1 MGGIRMPADQAQRL
15 AVALTA
21 VGLMNLAG
29 YILQVPVLSQYAR
42 VTSASPLP
50 IVFTDIRGMEP
61 YALDVEL
68 IALTEQ
74 GQARHYAMD
83 RAWFSQMHGPFVR
96 WHAYLRLI
104 SEAPMKSR
112 AMWQSVLRYGFCR
125 TGPLAAEAGI
135 EEPLSGF
142 ILRLRSRTS
151 GRPTVWDLPVSC
163 GN

>member
-1 MGGIRMPADQAQRL
+1 MPADQAQRTQRW
-15 AVALTA
+15 AAALTVA
-21 VGLMNLAG
+21 GLLNIAG
-29 YILQVPVLSQYAR
+29 YILQMPVLSQYAR

-50 IVFTDIRGMEP
+50 IVFNDLRGLEP

-68 IALTEQ
+68 LAMTAQ
-74 GQARHYAMD
+74 GQERHYVMD
-83 RAWFSQMHGPFVR
+83 RAWFSRLRGPFVR
-96 WHAYLRLI
+96 RHAYLRLI

-112 AMWQSVLRYGFCR
+112 AMWTSVLRYGFCR

-142 ILRLRSRTS
+142 IMRLHSRTS

-163 GN
+163 AN